1 MTLPSAKEWRTGERY
16 VLAIATIVLTVTL
29 QAGLQNLIGNNVPF
43 MFLHPA
49 LVLIAVYCGRGPA
62 LLALL
67 LSATHAAVTLRV
79 FASEPGAATAPYSVI
94 IYAVVGL
101 AIVLL
106 TSALTRAAQRAQEA
120 ELRLRIIQDDAA
132 VGLWEMDLHAGT
144 VLASRSM
151 WRLMGLPAL
160 DHPVSLNEWQ
170 SHALPEEVATSIAAV
185 KQQVAA
191 GASCYEHEFR
201 ARTPSGELRHFLARV
216 NIEYGEDQRAQRLRA
231 AVVDVSRRKQLEA
244 DQQRHIQDLREVDRR
259 RTEFLATL
267 AHELRNPLAPIRHA
281 TLLAQSPRASY
292 EQVQWSLG
300 VIDRQTHYMARLLD
314 DLLEASRVSRGALE
328 LRAQAVELT
337 TVMDMAVETAR
348 PLIEAKDHA
357 LDNHIPS
364 TPIWLHGD
372 PVRLAQIFSNLLTNA
387 AKYTPAQGH
396 IGVKAE
402 LIEECVCVRVRD
414 TGIGIA
420 PEVLPRLFEMF
431 AQADQALEHAQG
443 GLGIGLA
450 LVKGLVQLHGG
461 KVEAHSAG
469 LNHGSEFVVYLP
481 RVTAPSQHLGAA
493 APLQTPV
500 VPRRILIAD
509 DNRDAADS
517 LAALLELDG
526 HEIHV
531 AYDGAEALETCLQQP
546 PHIALLD
553 IGMPKLDGYELA
565 RRIRAQS
572 WGTDIKLVA
581 ITGWGQK
588 ADRARALEAGFSAHL
603 AKPVTAESLAAVL
616 ADVESNIAAA

>member
-1 MTLPSAKEWRTGERY
+1 MTLPSAKEWSPGERY
-16 VLAIATIVLTVTL
+16 VLAVATILLAVVL
-29 QAGLQNLIGNNVPF
+29 QAGLRSLIGDNVPF
-43 MFLHPA
+43 MFLHPS

-67 LSATHAAVTLRV
+67 LSAVHAAVTLRV
-79 FASEPGAATAPYSVI
+79 FAGEPGVAMAPYSVI

-132 VGLWEMDLHAGT
+132 VGLWEMDLPAGT

-151 WRLMGLPAL
+151 WRLMGLPPL
-160 DHPVSLNEWQ
+160 EHPVPISEWRR
-170 SHALPEEVATSIAAV
+170 HALPEEVAASIATA
-185 KQQVAA
+185 KQQVGT
-191 GASCYEHEFR
+191 GASFYEQEFR
-201 ARTPSGELRHFLARV
+201 AQMPSGELRHFLARV
-216 NIEYGEDQRAQRLRA
+216 NVEYGEDLRAQRLRA

-244 DQQRHIQDLREVDRR
+244 EQQRHIQDLREIDRR

-281 TLLAQSPRASY
+281 TLLAQSPRATH
-292 EQVQWSLG
+292 EQVQWSLS

-314 DLLEASRVSRGALE
+314 DLLETSRVSRGALE
-328 LRAQAVELT
+328 LRTQPIELT
-337 TVMDMAVETAR
+337 TVMNMAVETAL
-348 PLIEAKDHA
+348 PLIETKGHA
-357 LDNHIPS
+357 LDNHLPS
-364 TPIWLHGD
+364 TPIWLNGD

-396 IGVKAE
+396 ISIKAE
-402 LIEECVCVRVRD
+402 LVEEHVCVRVCD

-420 PEVLPRLFEMF
+420 PDVLPRLFEMF

-469 LNHGSEFVVYLP
+469 LNHGSEFVVHLP
-481 RVTAPSQHLGAA
+481 RIAAPSQYLAPA
-493 APLQTPV
+493 APLQVPV

-531 AYDGAEALETCLQQP
+531 AYDGAEALELCLRQP
-546 PHIALLD
+546 PHIGLLD

-565 RRIRAQS
+565 RRVRAQS
-572 WGTDIKLVA
+572 WGNDIKLIA
-581 ITGWGQK
+581 ITGWGER
-588 ADRARALEAGFSAHL
+588 ADRTRALEAGFTAHL
-603 AKPVTAESLAAVL
+603 TKPVSAASLAAVL

>member
-1 MTLPSAKEWRTGERY
+1 MTLPSAKEWRTGDRY

-79 FASEPGAATAPYSVI
+79 FASGPGAATAPYSVI

-132 VGLWEMDLHAGT
+132 VGLWEMDPHAGT

-151 WRLMGLPAL
+151 WHLMGLPAL
-160 DHPVSLNEWQ
+160 DHPVSISEWQ
-170 SHALPEEVATSIAAV
+170 SHILPEEVATSLATA

-191 GASCYEHEFR
+191 GASCYEQEFR
-201 ARTPSGELRHFLARV
+201 AQTLSGELRHFLARV
-216 NIEYGEDQRAQRLRA
+216 NIEYGEDRRARRLRA

-244 DQQRHIQDLREVDRR
+244 DQQRHIQDLREIDRR

-337 TVMDMAVETAR
+337 TIMDMAVETAQ
-348 PLIEAKDHA
+348 PLIEGKGHA
-357 LDNHIPS
+357 LDNHVPS

-396 IGVKAE
+396 ISVKAE

-469 LNHGSEFVVYLP
+469 LNRGSEFVVYLP

-531 AYDGAEALETCLQQP
+531 AYDGAEALETCLRQP